1 MLKLKAGENGV
12 ELSKPAT
19 IEESSKGP
27 NDEEIPPNK
36 MAKKVKE
43 EFTESCNIC
52 SKTFNGKADS
62 DGHFAGRKHMKAE
75 EQGVKIPPNKMAKV
89 KVKEEFTESC
99 TICSKT
105 FQGKADSDGH
115 FAGRKHMLKLKAGEN
130 GVELSKRVKIEDA
143 SKGPNDEAIGIQ
155 KPSGNDRK

>member
-43 EFTESCNIC
+43 EFTEFCIIC
-52 SKTFNGKADS
+52 SKTFHGKADS
-62 DGHFAGRKHMKAE
+62 DGHFAGRKHMAVMMKACE
-75 EQGVKIPPNKMAKV
+75 KGVEIPSKQMAKKV
-89 KVKEEFTESC
+89 KVKEDFIDSC
-99 TICSKT
+99 NVCSKT
-105 FQGKADSDGH
+105 FHGKADSDGH

-130 GVELSKRVKIEDA
+130 GVEFSKPV
-143 SKGPNDEAIGIQ
+143 NF
-155 KPSGNDRK
+155 